1 MRDLSKFLAAE
12 KALWSKY
19 GITPTECRVQLR
31 AGSEV
36 RLQQVGEGPPLVFIH
51 GVAVA
56 GSSWVLLAD
65 ALKNDFSCLLV
76 DRPGCGLSDPIPG
89 GPTRP

>member
-12 KALWSKY
+12 KALWSNY
-19 GITPTECRVQLR
+19 GITPTERRVKLR
-31 AGSEV
+31 AGNEV
-36 RLQQVGEGPPLVFIH
+36 RIQQVGEGPPLVFIH

-65 ALKNDFSCLLV
+65 ALKTTSAVCSWTARVAD
-76 DRPGCGLSDPIPG
+76 
-89 GPTRP
+89 